1 MLSFWESKLSQ
12 TFSYCSLKL
21 TFSVYD
27 FIDSGARV
35 EESEKQGVEWNDD
48 ASGSQGET
56 KAKFSSDQLPYK
68 WHQTKINKFPKT
80 ASYLTNNSCHFK
92 LQSSLKFKSSL
103 IIPGS
108 FAHQLAKLNRCISSG
123 FRSLQS
129 IFFNKVSND
138 LDPPPRNFSFSES

>member
-21 TFSVYD
+21 TFSIYD
-27 FIDSGARV
+27 FIDSGARI

-80 ASYLTNNSCHFK
+80 ASYLTK
-92 LQSSLKFKSSL
+92 YSSNRLAEKDDVLGLVSRL
-103 IIPGS
+103 IKETPI
-108 FAHQLAKLNRCISSG
+108 
-123 FRSLQS
+123 
-129 IFFNKVSND
+129 VD
-138 LDPPPRNFSFSES
+138 